1 MGKTQSKPTSHI
13 PIIKH
18 TSIMHETLLKCNKN
32 AMHEQITSNQKH
44 PTQQFQKNLK
54 NPQKFS
60 KTPKPR
66 SKMHECM

>member
-54 NPQKFS
+54 NPPKIFKNP
-60 KTPKPR
+60 KT
-66 SKMHECM
+66 